1 MMMIRY
7 YKFKQ
12 RSEQHHKYRKGKWT
26 GSTAIDLLRGKSA
39 PPQSD
44 STYDNKYMLRGRVLE
59 PLAIEAYERKYKV
72 SVAHYGFVTNSKY
85 PHAGY
90 SPDGVD
96 EANTLLE
103 SKSFNLEKHDAI
115 VSGKMPIPIETTAQI
130 QFGMLISELKK
141 ARLILYNPDSETPLC
156 VIDVLPDLIIQAN
169 MWTKLEALKPK
180 QRPSAGR
187 AKQKYIENNTVK
199 IREARHKR
207 YLKSKKVTIPP
218 QLR

>member
-12 RSEQHHKYRKGKWT
+12 RSEQWHKYRKGKWT

-59 PLAIEAYERKYKV
+59 PLAIEAYERKYRCN
-72 SVAHYGFVTNSKY
+72 VASYGFVTNSKY

-169 MWTKLEALKPK
+169 MWTKLEATRPT

-207 YLKSKKVTIPP
+207 YLKSKK
-218 QLR
+218 

>member
-12 RSEQHHKYRKGKWT
+12 RSEQWHKYRKGKWT
-26 GSTAIDLLRGKSA
+26 GSTAIDLLRGKST

-59 PLAIEAYERKYKV
+59 PLAIEAYERKYRCN
-72 SVAHYGFVTNSKY
+72 VASYGFVTNSKY

-169 MWTKLEALKPK
+169 MWTKLEATRPT

-207 YLKSKKVTIPP
+207 YLKSKK
-218 QLR
+218 

>member
-1 MMMIRY
+1 MIRY

-12 RSEQHHKYRKGKWT
+12 RSEQWHKYRKGKWT
-26 GSTAIDLLRGKSA
+26 GSTAIDLLRGKST

-59 PLAIEAYERKYKV
+59 PLAIEAYERKYRCN
-72 SVAHYGFVTNSKY
+72 VASYGFVTNSKY

-169 MWTKLEALKPK
+169 MWTKLEATRPT

-207 YLKSKKVTIPP
+207 YLKSKK
-218 QLR
+218 